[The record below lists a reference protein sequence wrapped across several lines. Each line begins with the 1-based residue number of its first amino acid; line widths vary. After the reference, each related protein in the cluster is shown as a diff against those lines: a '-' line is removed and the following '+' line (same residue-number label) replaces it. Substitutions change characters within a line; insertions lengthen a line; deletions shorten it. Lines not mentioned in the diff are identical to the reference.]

1 MPTLIAENQE
11 SQHLSAVL
19 SLIERRIGALQ
30 KMRVKGARE
39 LIEYRKYMWEDA
51 ALFDRAERVQA
62 ENIALTQEQAVMDV
76 ALRLKRLGKLSSSP
90 YFGRIDFCEE
100 DRPNALAVY
109 VGLHGLF
116 GDDSKIVIYDWR
128 APVSGMFYDYEV
140 GPAEYE
146 APEGVISGELLLKR
160 QYKIEDGRMVYM
172 FDSSLA
178 INDEILRDTLANNTS
193 EKMRQIVTSIQKEQ
207 NAVVRSEGSKVLV
220 VQGPAGS
227 GKTSIAMHRAA
238 YLLYRH
244 RGHISANNLLIF
256 SPNEV
261 FADYISNVLPELG
274 EENIREATFDDYA
287 RSILGKQVTLETKAE
302 QMEFVLSR
310 TRDADYALRTAAI
323 RLKSSPE
330 FLGILRAY
338 ASRLRHTNLRFDD
351 IRINDVLV
359 MPGST
364 VKKLYWEHC
373 ADLPILPGIERL
385 KDRVLAG
392 STYSTA
398 IVERKIEREV
408 DKVTVQRDPVALYK
422 SLFRDPKQI
431 LRLAQDDDK
440 SARHAESVEA
450 SRAADLP
457 GICRWTCKTL
467 RKNHVP
473 YEDIAPILLLKRLI
487 EGEPRYANIRHL
499 IIDEAQD
506 YTPVHFDIIRNLFG
520 ASSITILGDL
530 SQRINPYS
538 GIDSFEVL
546 ESAFGREARTAVKLT
561 KSYRSSWEISE
572 FAHGIIPGAER
583 AENIRKS
590 GREPKVVRAE
600 TPDKLPG
607 LISSEMSV
615 LKAEGFGSIAVI
627 CKTAADAMRIYTK
640 LMNEHDVR
648 LVESGSITFHHG
660 LVVLPVYLAKGLEF
674 DAVIIHDAGG
684 LVYGSDLDRTLLYTA
699 CTRAL
704 HSLTVFY
711 SDKPSPLL
719 PTATLRPIR
728 SE

>member
-1 MPTLIAENQE
+1 MSTLTAENQE
-11 SQHLSAVL
+11 TQRLSDVL

-51 ALFDRAERVQA
+51 ALFDRAERVQV

-76 ALRLKRLGKLSSSP
+76 ALRLKRLTKLSSSP
-90 YFGRIDFCEE
+90 YFGRIDFRESGHP
-100 DRPNALAVY
+100 DTLVVY

-116 GDDSKIVIYDWR
+116 GDDNELVIFDWR
-128 APVSGMFYDYEV
+128 APVSGIFYDYEV

-146 APEGVISGELLLKR
+146 APEGLISGELVLKR
-160 QYKIEDGRMVYM
+160 QYKIESGRMAYM
-172 FDSSLA
+172 LDSSLA
-178 INDEILRDTLANNTS
+178 INDEILRDTLAHNTT
-193 EKMRQIVTSIQKEQ
+193 EKMRQIVTSIQREQ
-207 NAVVRSEGSKVLV
+207 NAVIRSEGSKVLV

-287 RSILGKQVTLETKAE
+287 RSILGKNVTLETKAE
-302 QMEFVLSR
+302 QMEFVLSM

-323 RLKSSPE
+323 AFKSSPE
-330 FLGILRAY
+330 FLRILRAY
-338 ASRLRHTNLRFDD
+338 ASDLRHTNLRFED
-351 IRINDVLV
+351 IRVNQVLV

-364 VKKLYWEHC
+364 VKGLYWEHC
-373 ADLPILPGIERL
+373 ADLPVLPGIERL

-392 STYSTA
+392 ATYSSGIA
-398 IVERKIEREV
+398 ERKIEREV
-408 DKVTVQRDPVALYK
+408 DKVMVEGDPIRLYR
-422 SLFRDPKQI
+422 SLFRDPGLIRK
-431 LRLAQDDDK
+431 LAEGAAL
-440 SARHAESVEA
+440 SANLE
-450 SRAADLP
+450 
-457 GICRWTCKTL
+457 GICRWTRKTL
-467 RKNHVP
+467 HKNHVP
-473 YEDIAPILLLKRLI
+473 YEDIAPTLLLKRLI

-506 YTPVHFDIIRNLFG
+506 YTLVQFDIIRNLFG
-520 ASSITILGDL
+520 ASSMTILGDL

-538 GIDSFEVL
+538 GIESFDAL
-546 ESAFGREARTAVKLT
+546 ESAFGRDARNVVNLT

-572 FAHGIIPGAER
+572 FAHGIVPGAQR

-590 GREPKVVRAE
+590 GRKPKVARAE
-600 TPDKLPG
+600 RGEQLPS
-607 LISSEMSV
+607 LISKEIGD
-615 LKAEGFGSIAVI
+615 LQAEGFGSIAVI
-627 CKTAADAMRIYTK
+627 CKTAVEALRIYSK
-640 LMNEHDVR
+640 LLDEHDVR
-648 LVESGSITFHHG
+648 LVESDSITFHHG

-674 DAVIIHDAGG
+674 DAVIIHDAGK

-704 HSLTVFY
+704 HSLTVFC
-711 SDKPSPLL
+711 SGEPSPLL
-719 PTATLRPIR
+719 PATT
-728 SE
+728 SC